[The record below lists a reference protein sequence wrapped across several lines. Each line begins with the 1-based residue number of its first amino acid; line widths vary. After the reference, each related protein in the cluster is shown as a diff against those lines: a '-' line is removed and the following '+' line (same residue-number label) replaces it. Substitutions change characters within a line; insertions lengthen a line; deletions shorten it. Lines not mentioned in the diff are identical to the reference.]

1 MPKRS
6 IAMAS
11 LACLIGVGVAVQ
23 LPAQAPTAWI
33 HVQVIDE
40 QDTDARVNVNL
51 PLAAV
56 EAALQLAP
64 GAVTSEG
71 RVRLGNAGVSVAA
84 IRQLWQAVRGAGD
97 AQLVTVK
104 EQDKRISVA
113 RKGDLIEVI
122 VVEADQGGPVSNDER
137 VRAEIPVPVVDALL
151 SGDGDTLNVR
161 AALKELQGRRG
172 DVVRV
177 EDGSKRIRV
186 WIDEAQ

>member
-1 MPKRS
+1 MPKRT
-6 IAMAS
+6 IAVGT
-11 LACLIGVGVAVQ
+11 LAGFVFLGFAVA
-23 LPAQAPTAWI
+23 LSAQAPTAWI
-33 HVQVIDE
+33 HVQVIDD
-40 QDTDARVNVNL
+40 QDADARVNINL

-64 GAVTSEG
+64 GTVSTEG
-71 RVRLGNAGVSVAA
+71 RVRLGNDGVSIAA
-84 IRQLWQAVRGAGD
+84 IRRIWEAVRGAGD
-97 AQLVTVK
+97 AQLITVE

-122 VVEADQGGPVSNDER
+122 IVEADQRGPVSNDER

>member
-1 MPKRS
+1 MPKGS
-6 IAMAS
+6 FAVAS
-11 LACLIGVGVAVQ
+11 LAGLTLVGLAVQ
-23 LPAQAPTAWI
+23 LSAQAPTAWI
-33 HVQVIDE
+33 HVQVVDD
-40 QDTDARVNVNL
+40 QDADARVNVNL

-64 GAVTSEG
+64 GAVASEG
-71 RVRLGNAGVSVAA
+71 RVRLGNNGVSVAA
-84 IRQLWQAVRGAGD
+84 IREIWQAVRSAGD
-97 AQLVTVK
+97 AQLITVE

-122 VVEADQGGPVSNDER
+122 VAETDPERPNSDER

-161 AALKELQGRRG
+161 AALKELEGRRG